1 MAINYKKTAE
11 EIIRVV
17 NKENIISAAFCATR
31 LRLIVKDRE
40 SIKDSDVQ
48 KIDGVKG
55 VFFNSGQ
62 YQIILGTGVVN
73 KVYAEVINL
82 GIEGSSNQ
90 SAEEANKSTEKN
102 SFRKFIRIF
111 ADVFVPIMPAMIATG
126 LFLGL
131 KGALINDSFLSMFNL
146 QVSDIP
152 VSVMTFMSVLT
163 ETTFAFLPALVCWS
177 TFRVFGGSP
186 ILGILLGLML
196 VSPALPNAY
205 LVANPDSAVKPIML
219 FNFIPIVGYQGSI
232 LPALIAGII
241 GSKVELNLRKVI
253 PNIIDILAT
262 PFLTLLIMLIL
273 SLAVIG
279 PIFHIVEQWI
289 LVAINFS
296 LSLPFGIGGFIIG
309 FGIIFIVVTGV
320 HHIMNLIEIS
330 FLAATTLNPINPLL
344 SVKSVKAM
352 GYGATLS
359 AWLGIT
365 EPAIFGINIRYGIKP
380 MVCGAIAAGIT
391 GLIARLLNL
400 QATANG
406 VTGIPGAL
414 LYIYDSKQLIGYIA
428 VALITVVLSFTITWF
443 FGVPDEYMQ
452 EDEE

>member
-90 SAEEANKSTEKN
+90 GAEEANKSTEKN

-163 ETTFAFLPALVCWS
+163 ETTFAFLPALVC
-177 TFRVFGGSP
+177 
-186 ILGILLGLML
+186 
-196 VSPALPNAY
+196 
-205 LVANPDSAVKPIML
+205 
-219 FNFIPIVGYQGSI
+219 
-232 LPALIAGII
+232 
-241 GSKVELNLRKVI
+241 
-253 PNIIDILAT
+253 
-262 PFLTLLIMLIL
+262 
-273 SLAVIG
+273 
-279 PIFHIVEQWI
+279 
-289 LVAINFS
+289 
-296 LSLPFGIGGFIIG
+296 
-309 FGIIFIVVTGV
+309 
-320 HHIMNLIEIS
+320 
-330 FLAATTLNPINPLL
+330 
-344 SVKSVKAM
+344 
-352 GYGATLS
+352 
-359 AWLGIT
+359 
-365 EPAIFGINIRYGIKP
+365 
-380 MVCGAIAAGIT
+380 
-391 GLIARLLNL
+391 
-400 QATANG
+400 
-406 VTGIPGAL
+406 
-414 LYIYDSKQLIGYIA
+414 
-428 VALITVVLSFTITWF
+428 
-443 FGVPDEYMQ
+443 
-452 EDEE
+452 